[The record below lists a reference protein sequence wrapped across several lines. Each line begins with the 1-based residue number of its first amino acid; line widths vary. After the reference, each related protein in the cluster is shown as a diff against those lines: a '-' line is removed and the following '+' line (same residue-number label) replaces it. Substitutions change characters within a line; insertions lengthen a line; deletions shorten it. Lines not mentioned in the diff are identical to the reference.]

1 MNNSTPNAGLIYV
14 IEDDS
19 TTATIT
25 RILLEKA
32 LVGSRVQ
39 LYANGQQALE
49 RLTLAR
55 QAGASHLPSLILL
68 DLNMPL
74 MDGWEFLDACNH
86 LTMGEPVCIMVLT
99 SSINPEDRAKAACY
113 QNVAG
118 FFSKPLD
125 TSTIERILRLRRAAS
140 GPTQRT
146 AATSTEAP
154 LHHLMYQSR
163 ATAPMGDAELTQLLT
178 QSRAFNAAHDITGIL
193 LYSQGNIIQL
203 LEGPEPNIRT
213 VFARILRDARHT
225 SIIKLADGPI
235 RKRLF
240 AQWTMGFRT
249 AAPTDFANL
258 LGYINPQHTDR
269 LAPADPDLQELLVA
283 FAAE

>member
-1 MNNSTPNAGLIYV
+1 MNSSTPDAGLIYV

-32 LVGSRVQ
+32 RPGSRVQ
-39 LYANGQQALE
+39 LYANGQQALDH
-49 RLTLAR
+49 LTIAR
-55 QAGASHLPSLILL
+55 REGTAYLPSLILL

-74 MDGWEFLDACNH
+74 MDGWEFLDACNR
-86 LTMGEPVCIMVLT
+86 LTMGEPVCILILT

-125 TSTIERILRLRRAAS
+125 THTIEHILRLRRAAS
-140 GPTQRT
+140 GPTLR
-146 AATSTEAP
+146 AATINTEAP

-178 QSRAFNAAHDITGIL
+178 QSRAFNAAHDLTGIL

-203 LEGPEPNIRT
+203 LEGPETNVRT
-213 VFARILRDARHT
+213 VFSRIVCDARHT
-225 SIIKLADGPI
+225 GVIKLADGPVGQ
-235 RKRLF
+235 RLF
-240 AQWTMGFRT
+240 AQWTMGFRA

-258 LGYINPQHTDR
+258 LGYINPQYTER
-269 LAPADPDLQELLVA
+269 LAPADPDLQELLVT
-283 FAAE
+283 FAAG

>member
-1 MNNSTPNAGLIYV
+1 MLSSTPDTDLIYV

-32 LVGSRVQ
+32 LTNSRVQ
-39 LYANGQQALE
+39 LYGNGQQALDH
-49 RLTLAR
+49 LTAAR
-55 QAGASHLPSLILL
+55 QHSTASMPSLILL

-86 LTMGEPVCIMVLT
+86 LTVGEPVCIMVLT
-99 SSINPEDRAKAACY
+99 SSINPEDRARAAGY

-125 TSTIERILRLRRAAS
+125 ARTIERILRLRRSAS

-146 AATSTEAP
+146 AAGTEAT

-178 QSRAFNAAHDITGIL
+178 QSRAFNAAHNLTGIL

-203 LEGPEPNIRT
+203 LEGPETGVRT
-213 VFARILRDARHT
+213 VFTRIVRDARHT
-225 SIIKLADGPI
+225 GIIKLADGPVGQ
-235 RKRLF
+235 RLF

-249 AAPTDFANL
+249 ATPTDFATF
-258 LGYINPQHTDR
+258 LGYINPEHTER
-269 LAPADPDLQELLVA
+269 LSLNDPDLQDLLVT
-283 FAAE
+283 FATA

>member
-1 MNNSTPNAGLIYV
+1 MPTPTPDASLIYV

-39 LYANGQQALE
+39 LYANGQQALT

-55 QAGASHLPSLILL
+55 QAGAAHLPSLILL

-74 MDGWEFLDACNH
+74 MDGWEFLAACNH
-86 LTMGEPVCIMVLT
+86 LTTGEPVCIMVLT
-99 SSINPEDRAKAACY
+99 SSINPEDRARAADY

-125 TSTIERILRLRRAAS
+125 ARTIERILRLRRAAS
-140 GPTQRT
+140 GPTQRPHV
-146 AATSTEAP
+146 AAAEAT

-163 ATAPMGDAELTQLLT
+163 ATAPMGETELTQLLT

-203 LEGPEPNIRT
+203 LEGPESNVRA
-213 VFARILRDARHT
+213 VFARIVRDARHT
-225 SIIKLADGPI
+225 NIIKLADGSI
-235 RKRLF
+235 RQRLF
-240 AQWTMGFRT
+240 AQWTMGFHT
-249 AAPTDFANL
+249 PTPIAFANL
-258 LGYINPQHTDR
+258 LGYINPQHTER

>member
-1 MNNSTPNAGLIYV
+1 MPTPTPDAGLIYV

-32 LVGSRVQ
+32 LAGSRVQ
-39 LYANGQQALE
+39 LYANGQQALDH
-49 RLTLAR
+49 LTTAR
-55 QAGASHLPSLILL
+55 RAGTAHLPSLILL

-86 LTMGEPVCIMVLT
+86 LTVGEPVCIMVLT
-99 SSINPEDRAKAACY
+99 SSINPADRAKAARY

-125 TSTIERILRLRRAAS
+125 AQTIERILRLRRAAS

-146 AATSTEAP
+146 GTGAEAA
-154 LHHLMYQSR
+154 LHHLVYQSR
-163 ATAPMGDAELTQLLT
+163 ATAPMDETGLTQLLT
-178 QSRAFNAAHDITGIL
+178 QSRAFNAAHDLTGIL

-203 LEGPEPNIRT
+203 LEGPETNVRA
-213 VFARILRDARHT
+213 VFARIVRDARHT

-235 RKRLF
+235 GQRLF
-240 AQWTMGFRT
+240 AQWSMGFRT
-249 AAPTDFANL
+249 ATPTDFASF
-258 LGYINPQHTDR
+258 LGYVNPEHTER
-269 LAPADPDLQELLVA
+269 LSPNDPDLHALLVT